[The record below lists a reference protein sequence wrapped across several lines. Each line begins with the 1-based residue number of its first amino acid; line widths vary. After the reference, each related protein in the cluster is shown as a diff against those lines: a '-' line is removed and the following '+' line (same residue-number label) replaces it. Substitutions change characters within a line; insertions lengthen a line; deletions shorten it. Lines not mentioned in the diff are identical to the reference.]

1 MDGKLIVI
9 VKGNNVERAMRSLK
23 RKLADDGLF
32 RQLAERAN
40 FEKPSDKRRRKL
52 KAAVVRERKRNAEL
66 VSLG

>member
-23 RKLADDGLF
+23 RKLADDGMF
-32 RQLAERAN
+32 RQLAERAH

>member
-1 MDGKLIVI
+1 MDRNLIVI

-23 RKLADDGLF
+23 RKLADDGMF
-32 RQLAERAN
+32 RQLAERAR